1 MPNRCTTSST
11 SQLGSGFCQVDSAE
25 SNVRSYADSAL
36 NIMIII
42 KDTFLSQRPILLI
55 LLNIIIIM
63 ATFLPQRVVLED
75 DGHTRKLAYNYKED
89 GIGRLDKFDWLLH
102 TFNIELEYF

>member
-1 MPNRCTTSST
+1 MK
-11 SQLGSGFCQVDSAE
+11 
-25 SNVRSYADSAL
+25 SYPQRAILLNLL

-42 KDTFLSQRPILLI
+42 KDTFLSQRPTLLI

-63 ATFLPQRVVLED
+63 STFLPQRVVLED

>member
-1 MPNRCTTSST
+1 
-11 SQLGSGFCQVDSAE
+11 
-25 SNVRSYADSAL
+25 
-36 NIMIII
+36 MIII

-75 DGHTRKLAYNYKED
+75 DGHTRKLAYNYKKED
-89 GIGRLDKFDWLLH
+89 GRGRLEKFECL
-102 TFNIELEYF
+102 FMEYL